1 MLDLITSLLS
11 QLTTQTVALET
22 IQPSGT
28 EIASQQTIV
37 TPVPIATI
45 APPESAPSA
54 TVPLASAQP
63 IAAVTPAP
71 TVQTFKVTAP
81 PTIQRS
87 EAVSQSA
94 LPPAILRSQ
103 AQARNTPPPTIVNAQ
118 PAAQQKPSEDVFEV
132 VVNRESPASASEEP
146 ASPDSV
152 AAIANSFPTEA
163 TPPTSEKPIQ
173 DQQTATITTEPV
185 TKPVSR
191 SQANR
196 PNQSSQLTERRQ
208 VINQRLAEIVA
219 KDNAKRIAQ
228 RNESL
233 VTLAYESVRKGQF
246 DQARKLLRESTL
258 SATARVDILNTINA
272 LEVKSRK
279 VGVSQATEPVRI
291 ALNQRQL
298 AQRQQT
304 LLRSVPTLPAL
315 PVDQTVSRSNSVPIA
330 IQRLPQPLM
339 NQVSA
344 TSMASRDSSRLPGA
358 DQNYSTTSPTA
369 PGLQA
374 YQGTTPIPNNLTGE
388 QVVYPLPVP
397 APVTSK
403 FGWRVHP
410 IKGDRRFHSGVDLGA
425 AQGTPILATREG
437 RVAVADRMGGYGLA
451 VVLQHA
457 QGKQDTL
464 YAHMSEMFVR
474 PGEEVKPGTIIGRVG
489 STGLS
494 TGPHLHYETRQQKG
508 SGWVVTDPSI
518 QLEVARTQLVQAQ
531 KVSARGVGQQKG

>member
-1 MLDLITSLLS
+1 MLDLIPSLLS
-11 QLTTQTVALET
+11 QLTTQTVALDN

-28 EIASQQTIV
+28 EIASQQKIV
-37 TPVPIATI
+37 TPVSIVPI
-45 APPESAPSA
+45 APPESAPPA
-54 TVPLASAQP
+54 IVPLAPAQP

-71 TVQTFKVTAP
+71 TIQTFKVTALS
-81 PTIQRS
+81 TIQRS
-87 EAVSQSA
+87 
-94 LPPAILRSQ
+94 Q
-103 AQARNTPPPTIVNAQ
+103 AQTQNTPPPAVTVNTQ
-118 PAAQQKPSEDVFEV
+118 PTAQQKPSEDVFEV
-132 VVNRESPASASEEP
+132 VVNRELPAPASEEP
-146 ASPDSV
+146 ANPDSV
-152 AAIANSFPTEA
+152 AAIANSFPVEA
-163 TPPTSEKPIQ
+163 TPPILEKTIQ
-173 DQQTATITTEPV
+173 NQPTATIKTEPV

-191 SQANR
+191 SQVNR

-208 VINQRLAEIVA
+208 VLKQRLAEIVA

-233 VTLAYESVRKGQF
+233 VTLAYESVSKGQF
-246 DQARKLLRESTL
+246 DQARKLLQEPTL
-258 SATARVDILNTINA
+258 SVTARADILNTINA

-279 VGVSQATEPVRI
+279 VGVAQATEPVRI

-298 AQRQQT
+298 AQHQQT
-304 LLRSVPTLPAL
+304 LLRSVPSLPPLAAHST
-315 PVDQTVSRSNSVPIA
+315 VDRSNSVPIA
-330 IQRLPQPLM
+330 IQRLPQPLLDR
-339 NQVSA
+339 QVIA
-344 TSMASRDSSRLPGA
+344 TNSVSSDSSGLRGA
-358 DQNYSTTSPTA
+358 DQNYSTTSPTT

-374 YQGTTPIPNNLTGE
+374 YQGTVPIPSNSTGE

-437 RVAVADRMGGYGLA
+437 RVAVADLMGGYGLA

-457 QGKQDTL
+457 KGKQDTL
-464 YAHMSEMFVR
+464 YAHMSEMFVH

-508 SGWVVTDPSI
+508 SSWVVTDPSV